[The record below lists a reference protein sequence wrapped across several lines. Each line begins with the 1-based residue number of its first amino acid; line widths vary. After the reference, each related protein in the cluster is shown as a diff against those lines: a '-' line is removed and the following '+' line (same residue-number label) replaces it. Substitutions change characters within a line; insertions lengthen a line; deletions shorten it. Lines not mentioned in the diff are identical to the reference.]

1 MVVAADSQKLK
12 GTLVLSAADKTSA
25 TQNKAE
31 LSLTLTNKV
40 QAVVNNAKSKVQVN
54 DIRELSDGTLAL
66 DYECTGT
73 SDQSAAKKTLSQIV
87 KQDNDVQK
95 TLNKCSKSTPAPKQ
109 QSAGTKA
116 PSKPSQ
122 IDCDKDHKVTVKD
135 DKTLTGTITV
145 KNCHGTRFARK
156 PSRCTNVGTKFS
168 TLINTRVAKLGIKDV
183 FNLNIVKSTGDKT
196 QTTFQ
201 YTLPCQKAKQT
212 QVITS
217 LKDACKDKELVD
229 TCTRENQPDAD
240 DSSSE
245 SDEKQTPA
253 KPQQTPAVKQTAT
266 KAPSKP
272 AQIDCDKDHKVTV
285 KDDNTLTGTLTVK
298 SCHGTRFVRKPSRCT
313 NVGTKFSSLVNTR
326 CNKLGLKDVFNVSI
340 KASGDKTQTV
350 FQYTLPCQKA
360 KQQQVI
366 TSLKDACKD
375 KELVDTCTRE
385 NQPDA
390 DDSSSESDE
399 KQTPAK
405 PQQTPAVKQTATKAP
420 SKPAQIDCDK
430 DHKVTVKDDNTL
442 TGTLTVKSCHGTR
455 FVRKPS
461 RCTNVGTKFSSLV
474 NTRCNKLG
482 LKDVFNVSIKASGDK
497 TQTVFQYTLPCQKAK
512 QQQVITS
519 LKDAC
524 KDKELVD
531 TCTRENQPDA
541 DDSSSE
547 SSEEKSTAKPQQTPA
562 VKPAATKAPS
572 KPAQI
577 DCDKDHKV
585 TVKDDNTLT
594 GTLTVKSCHGTRFV
608 RKPSRCTNV
617 GSKFSSLVNTR
628 CNKLGLKDVFN
639 VSIKAS
645 GDKTQTVFQYTL
657 PCQKAKQQ
665 QVITS
670 LKDAC
675 KDKELVDTCTR
686 ENQPDADDSSSESSE
701 EKSTAKPQ
709 QTPAVKPAAT
719 KAPSKPAQIDCDKDH
734 KVTVKD
740 DNTLTGTL
748 TVKSCHG
755 TRFVRKPSRCTNVGS
770 KFSSLVNTRCNKLGL
785 KDVFNVSIK
794 ASGDKTQ
801 TVFQYTLPCQ
811 KAKQQQVITSL
822 KDACKDKELVDT
834 CTRENQP
841 DADDSSSESSE
852 EKSTGKP
859 QQTPATAAT
868 KQTPTTAATKTTGK
882 TSSTKKAPATA
893 RNVEV
898 KGCDDDN
905 NIEEK
910 DETLTGKL
918 IVKDCDCLKRF
929 NNKTRLAQVAATVQK
944 QLVAYFQQLRNT
956 KDTLT
961 VTVEVTG
968 GNKTHTFFTYV
979 VKVPKAQQS
988 DAKKAMRQTCK
999 DPQVSFV

>member
-390 DDSSSESDE
+390 DDSSSES
-399 KQTPAK
+399 
-405 PQQTPAVKQTATKAP
+405 
-420 SKPAQIDCDK
+420 
-430 DHKVTVKDDNTL
+430 
-442 TGTLTVKSCHGTR
+442 
-455 FVRKPS
+455 
-461 RCTNVGTKFSSLV
+461 
-474 NTRCNKLG
+474 
-482 LKDVFNVSIKASGDK
+482 
-497 TQTVFQYTLPCQKAK
+497 
-512 QQQVITS
+512 
-519 LKDAC
+519 
-524 KDKELVD
+524 
-531 TCTRENQPDA
+531 
-541 DDSSSE
+541 
-547 SSEEKSTAKPQQTPA
+547 
-562 VKPAATKAPS
+562 
-572 KPAQI
+572 
-577 DCDKDHKV
+577 
-585 TVKDDNTLT
+585 
-594 GTLTVKSCHGTRFV
+594 
-608 RKPSRCTNV
+608 
-617 GSKFSSLVNTR
+617 
-628 CNKLGLKDVFN
+628 
-639 VSIKAS
+639 
-645 GDKTQTVFQYTL
+645 
-657 PCQKAKQQ
+657 
-665 QVITS
+665 
-670 LKDAC
+670 
-675 KDKELVDTCTR
+675 
-686 ENQPDADDSSSESSE
+686 
-701 EKSTAKPQ
+701 
-709 QTPAVKPAAT
+709 
-719 KAPSKPAQIDCDKDH
+719 
-734 KVTVKD
+734 
-740 DNTLTGTL
+740 
-748 TVKSCHG
+748 
-755 TRFVRKPSRCTNVGS
+755 
-770 KFSSLVNTRCNKLGL
+770 
-785 KDVFNVSIK
+785 
-794 ASGDKTQ
+794 
-801 TVFQYTLPCQ
+801 
-811 KAKQQQVITSL
+811 
-822 KDACKDKELVDT
+822 
-834 CTRENQP
+834 
-841 DADDSSSESSE
+841 SE